1 MSENIIDLIN
11 EKKASEAK
19 ELVFKAPLKTGLIE
33 EDKIDS
39 VLNDIDNNFTG
50 GLWLYPDETYNLYLK
65 ENNPFNYC
73 KEEAIVKLSKD
84 TKVYIVDSYEKF
96 LGLPKKGE
104 E

>member
-1 MSENIIDLIN
+1 M
-11 EKKASEAK
+11 
-19 ELVFKAPLKTGLIE
+19 
-33 EDKIDS
+33 
-39 VLNDIDNNFTG
+39 
-50 GLWLYPDETYNLYLK
+50 K

-104 E
+104 EEFMPYVDMEKLSEIY